1 MPGLWRQQVEITNE
15 LGLHLRAANR
25 WVELAKRFQSEVR
38 VRWNGRAA
46 DGKSILDLLSLCAG
60 SGALLEIEAT
70 GPDSEEATRALSE
83 LVASRFRE
91 EKLHS

>member
-38 VRWNGRAA
+38 VRWNV
-46 DGKSILDLLSLCAG
+46 
-60 SGALLEIEAT
+60 SGQDYFLEKKI
-70 GPDSEEATRALSE
+70 
-83 LVASRFRE
+83 VI
-91 EKLHS
+91 